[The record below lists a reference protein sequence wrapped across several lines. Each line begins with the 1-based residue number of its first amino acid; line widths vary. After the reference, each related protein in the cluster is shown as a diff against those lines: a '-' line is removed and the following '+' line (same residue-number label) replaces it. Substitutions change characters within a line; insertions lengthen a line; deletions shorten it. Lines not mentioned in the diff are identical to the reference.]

1 MNKTSVKIKNC
12 YGIRSFEATFN
23 FSKKKANIVYAPNGM
38 MKTSFART
46 FKDYSNNIE
55 SKDRIYQDREPTR
68 EITDENGKPVPAS
81 DIFVIEPYVS
91 DYESSR
97 ISTLLVN
104 KELKAEYDQIL
115 KGIDAK
121 QKELVTLLRDSSGLT
136 SGLEDIVSVVFS
148 KEPKNFLRALERVRT
163 EVNEE
168 TENPLAKYKYVSIF
182 NEKVEKFLLTK
193 DFKEK
198 LEDYTKQYD
207 TLLSGSSFF
216 RKGVFNHYQAGEIA
230 KQLKTH
236 GFFKADHTVFLN
248 KEGEKVEVNSEDQLE
263 EIIAGEMKT
272 ILSDDKLKKSF
283 NELDTKLKAN
293 TDLRNFREFLLG
305 NMGIIP
311 ELTNLEL
318 FKEKLWKAYLVSH
331 KDSFQALMSEYDVG
345 KKRIQEITEAAT
357 EQATKWQEVINIFNR
372 RFSVP
377 FKVSIGNKQ
386 DVILKRD
393 TPNIEFQFSDEGGS
407 PIPVERSQLIDVL
420 SNGEKRAL
428 YILNIIFEVEARK
441 QAGIPTLFV
450 VDDIADSFDYKNK
463 YAIVEYLQ
471 WILTEGDFKQIILTH
486 NYDFYRTIWK
496 RLDLGGANFHVAK
509 NAGEVKLVKENM
521 YRDPFQKWKAN
532 AEQTDKT
539 DMLLAMI
546 PFVRNLAEYCGFS
559 DEETKLTSLLHIK
572 ADTNDITVKDL
583 TEVFKRVLNEQEFG
597 ELESN
602 EEPVKAMILAEATR
616 IAALQDIGA
625 DLEKKV
631 VLSIAIRLA
640 AEEFAITKIDENEWV
655 AGLSSNQTAR
665 LINRYKEKFASVEDE
680 RSNIRLLE
688 QVNLMTPENIHLNSF
703 MFEPILDM
711 SAEHLA
717 RLHTEIM
724 QLEA

>member
-12 YGIRSFEATFN
+12 YGIRSFEATFD
-23 FSKKKANIVYAPNGM
+23 FSNKKANIVYAPNGM

-46 FKDYSNNIE
+46 FKDYSNSTE

-68 EITDENGKPVPAS
+68 EITDENGNPVPAS

-121 QKELVTLLRDSSGLT
+121 QKDLVTLLKDSSGLK
-136 SGLEDIVSVVFS
+136 SGLEDVISIVIS

-168 TENPLAKYKYVSIF
+168 TDNPLAQYQYTSIF
-182 NEKVEKFLLTK
+182 NDKVEKFLLTK

-198 LEDYTKQYD
+198 LEDYTKNYD
-207 TLLSGSSFF
+207 TLLSKSSFF

-230 KQLKTH
+230 KQLKAH

-248 KEGEKVEVNSEDQLE
+248 KEGEKVEVRSEEQLE
-263 EIIAGEMKT
+263 EFIADEMKT
-272 ILSDDKLKKSF
+272 ILSDDELKKSF
-283 NELDTKLKAN
+283 NEIDTKLKAN
-293 TDLRNFREFLLG
+293 ADLRNFREFLLR
-305 NMGIIP
+305 NMSIIP
-311 ELTNLEL
+311 ELTNLDL
-318 FKEKLWKAYLVSH
+318 LKEKLWKAYLIAH
-331 KDSFQALMSEYDVG
+331 KDSFQALMNEYDVG

-357 EQATKWQEVINIFNR
+357 EQATEWQEVINIFNR

-377 FKVSIGNKQ
+377 FKVSIANKQ

-407 PIPVERSQLIDVL
+407 PVAVERSQLIDVL

-441 QAGIPTLFV
+441 QAGIPTLFI

-496 RLDLGGANFHVAK
+496 RLELGGANFHVAK
-509 NAGEVKLVKENM
+509 SAGEVKLVKETM

-532 AEQTDKT
+532 AEHADKT
-539 DMLLAMI
+539 DMLIAMI
-546 PFVRNLAEYCGFS
+546 PFVRNLAEYCGFR

-572 ADTNDITVKDL
+572 ADTNDITVGNL
-583 TEVFKRVLNEQEFG
+583 TEVFKKVLNEQEFG
-597 ELESN
+597 ELEGS
-602 EEPVKAMILAEATR
+602 EESVKAMIFAEAVR
-616 IAALQDIGA
+616 IAALPDIGA

-640 AEEFAITKIDENEWV
+640 AEEFAIAKIDDDEWV
-655 AGLSSNQTAR
+655 TGLSSNQTAK
-665 LINRYKEKFASVEDE
+665 LINRYKEKFVSVDGE

-711 SAEHLA
+711 SAEHLV

-724 QLEA
+724 QLQA

>member
-12 YGIRSFEATFN
+12 YGIRSFEAIFN
-23 FSKKKANIVYAPNGM
+23 FSKKKANIFYAPNGM

-68 EITDENGKPVPAS
+68 EITDENGNPVPVS
-81 DIFVIEPYVS
+81 EIFVIEPYVS

-104 KELKAEYDQIL
+104 KELKKEYDQIL

-121 QKELVTLLRDSSGLT
+121 QKDLVTLLKNSSGLQ
-136 SGLEDIVSVVFS
+136 SGLEDIFSVVIS

-168 TENPLAKYKYVSIF
+168 TKNPLAQYQYISIF
-182 NEKVEKFLLTK
+182 NDKVEKFLLTK
-193 DFKEK
+193 DFIEK
-198 LEDYTKQYD
+198 LEDYTKNYD
-207 TLLSGSSFF
+207 TLLSSSSFF
-216 RKGVFNHYQAGEIA
+216 RKGVFNHYQAGEIS

-248 KEGEKVEVNSEDQLE
+248 KDGEKVEVTSEDQLE
-263 EIIAGEMKT
+263 EFIAEEMKT

-283 NELDTKLKAN
+283 NEIDTKLKAN
-293 TDLRNFREFLLG
+293 ADLRNFREFLLS
-305 NMGIIP
+305 NMNIIP

-318 FKEKLWKAYLVSH
+318 FKEKLWKAYLIAH
-331 KDSFQALMSEYDVG
+331 KDSFQVLMAEYDVG

-377 FKVSIGNKQ
+377 FKVTIANKQ
-386 DVILKRD
+386 DVILKQD
-393 TPNIEFQFSDEGGS
+393 TPNIEFQFSDGGGA

-441 QAGIPTLFV
+441 QAGIPTLFI

-496 RLDLGGANFHVAK
+496 RLELGGANYHVTK
-509 NAGEVKLVKENM
+509 NAGEVKLVEETM

-532 AEQTDKT
+532 AEQPDKT
-539 DMLLAMI
+539 DMLIAMI
-546 PFVRNLAEYCGFS
+546 PFVRNLAEYCGFG

-583 TEVFKRVLNEQEFG
+583 TEVFKKVLNEQEFG
-597 ELESN
+597 ELEGN
-602 EEPVKAMILAEATR
+602 EEPVKAMIFAEATR

-640 AEEFAITKIDENEWV
+640 AEEFAITKIDEDEWV
-655 AGLSSNQTAR
+655 TGLSSNQTAK
-665 LINRYKEKFASVEDE
+665 LINRYKEKFSAIEGE
-680 RSNIRLLE
+680 RSNIRILE

-717 RLHTEIM
+717 QLHTEIM
-724 QLEA
+724 QL